1 MVQEE
6 HINRIYKNTNRQ
18 RYTYLYIVKQ
28 EKDMSKK
35 RKYNKINTE
44 VRLQYKGS
52 EQENKYFPK
61 VMA

>member
-35 RKYNKINTE
+35 RKYNKINT
-44 VRLQYKGS
+44 
-52 EQENKYFPK
+52 
-61 VMA
+61 